1 MKKAIGYVYVIAA
14 AVCWG
19 FLGLFNR
26 VLTAAG
32 VSLLNMMPL
41 RFGGTAIL
49 FTVFCMMFKQQVFHI
64 KLRHLPI
71 FLGSGLIS
79 MLLVL
84 CGCALVSGI
93 VGSDVGISLEGLL
106 MGLASEL
113 CYGGYTIFTHYGMR
127 YCDSFT
133 MAYWTFLIAGI
144 ASLFLADG
152 SALLSALAEPR
163 TGLPALRKSIICK
176 GASNGLILC
185 PQIQNHNQADFN
197 VVMYENGLLKSAKRE
212 KNWGNRKI
220 AKCYKY
226 FLQRLDQDIEESG
239 DAVKTLLEIK
249 SKVSKAVLVKIE
261 VGSHAEAY
269 TLFESLNNRGTPLT
283 AIDLMKNLILA
294 RAERS
299 GMTCDDCFEDWQTLL
314 GYLTDDYS
322 TQERFFRQYY
332 NAFKNRLNEPFRT
345 DGQRKKD
352 PLGYIA
358 TRSNLLSIFEELIS
372 RDLSGFMSD
381 ILVCGEI

>member
-152 SALLSALAEPR
+152 PALLSALAEPR
-163 TGLPALRKSIICK
+163 TGLAAL
-176 GASNGLILC
+176 GLIK
-185 PQIQNHNQADFN
+185 
-197 VVMYENGLLKSAKRE
+197 GE
-212 KNWGNRKI
+212 KEK
-220 AKCYKY
+220 
-226 FLQRLDQDIEESG
+226 FLRN
-239 DAVKTLLEIK
+239 LE
-249 SKVSKAVLVKIE
+249 SKAFGEQLYQKWNLDPDYTYRSVGHLVTVNQKVMILFDFSHPE
-261 VGSHAEAY
+261 VWKTCKSE
-269 TLFESLNNRGTPLT
+269 GT
-283 AIDLMKNLILA
+283 A
-294 RAERS
+294 
-299 GMTCDDCFEDWQTLL
+299 
-314 GYLTDDYS
+314 
-322 TQERFFRQYY
+322 
-332 NAFKNRLNEPFRT
+332 
-345 DGQRKKD
+345 
-352 PLGYIA
+352 
-358 TRSNLLSIFEELIS
+358 
-372 RDLSGFMSD
+372 
-381 ILVCGEI
+381 

>member
-26 VLTAAG
+26 VLTAGG

-113 CYGGYTIFTHYGMR
+113 CYPDMDKFIEMCF
-127 YCDSFT
+127 DP
-133 MAYWTFLIAGI
+133 
-144 ASLFLADG
+144 G
-152 SALLSALAEPR
+152 SPINERLKE
-163 TGLPALRKSIICK
+163 TLRE
-176 GASNGLILC
+176 
-185 PQIQNHNQADFN
+185 
-197 VVMYENGLLKSAKRE
+197 MLKEEE
-212 KNWGNRKI
+212 K
-220 AKCYKY
+220 
-226 FLQRLDQDIEESG
+226 
-239 DAVKTLLEIK
+239 
-249 SKVSKAVLVKIE
+249 
-261 VGSHAEAY
+261 
-269 TLFESLNNRGTPLT
+269 
-283 AIDLMKNLILA
+283 
-294 RAERS
+294 
-299 GMTCDDCFEDWQTLL
+299 
-314 GYLTDDYS
+314 
-322 TQERFFRQYY
+322 
-332 NAFKNRLNEPFRT
+332 
-345 DGQRKKD
+345 
-352 PLGYIA
+352 
-358 TRSNLLSIFEELIS
+358 
-372 RDLSGFMSD
+372 
-381 ILVCGEI
+381 

>member
-113 CYGGYTIFTHYGMR
+113 CYGGMR

-152 SALLSALAEPR
+152 PALLSALAEPR
-163 TGLPALRKSIICK
+163 TGLAALGLMVMGTALPFTLYTK
-176 GASNGLILC
+176 GLET
-185 PQIQNHNQADFN
+185 
-197 VVMYENGLLKSAKRE
+197 V
-212 KNWGNRKI
+212 
-220 AKCYKY
+220 
-226 FLQRLDQDIEESG
+226 ESG
-239 DAVKTLLEIK
+239 KAAIIANIEPVMSAVIGVTVFQETLGFLLLE
-249 SKVSKAVLVKIE
+249 SPLFAKAHRTGLFFVLKFKTTI
-261 VGSHAEAY
+261 
-269 TLFESLNNRGTPLT
+269 RLT
-283 AIDLMKNLILA
+283 
-294 RAERS
+294 S
-299 GMTCDDCFEDWQTLL
+299 
-314 GYLTDDYS
+314 
-322 TQERFFRQYY
+322 
-332 NAFKNRLNEPFRT
+332 
-345 DGQRKKD
+345 
-352 PLGYIA
+352 
-358 TRSNLLSIFEELIS
+358 
-372 RDLSGFMSD
+372 MS
-381 ILVCGEI
+381 

>member
-113 CYGGYTIFTHYGMR
+113 CYG
-127 YCDSFT
+127 
-133 MAYWTFLIAGI
+133 
-144 ASLFLADG
+144 
-152 SALLSALAEPR
+152 
-163 TGLPALRKSIICK
+163 
-176 GASNGLILC
+176 N
-185 PQIQNHNQADFN
+185 
-197 VVMYENGLLKSAKRE
+197 
-212 KNWGNRKI
+212 
-220 AKCYKY
+220 
-226 FLQRLDQDIEESG
+226 
-239 DAVKTLLEIK
+239 
-249 SKVSKAVLVKIE
+249 
-261 VGSHAEAY
+261 
-269 TLFESLNNRGTPLT
+269 T
-283 AIDLMKNLILA
+283 A
-294 RAERS
+294 
-299 GMTCDDCFEDWQTLL
+299 
-314 GYLTDDYS
+314 
-322 TQERFFRQYY
+322 
-332 NAFKNRLNEPFRT
+332 
-345 DGQRKKD
+345 
-352 PLGYIA
+352 
-358 TRSNLLSIFEELIS
+358 
-372 RDLSGFMSD
+372 
-381 ILVCGEI
+381 

>member
-113 CYGGYTIFTHYGMR
+113 CYGGYTILL
-127 YCDSFT
+127 
-133 MAYWTFLIAGI
+133 LIQ
-144 ASLFLADG
+144 
-152 SALLSALAEPR
+152 
-163 TGLPALRKSIICK
+163 KK
-176 GASNGLILC
+176 G
-185 PQIQNHNQADFN
+185 
-197 VVMYENGLLKSAKRE
+197 
-212 KNWGNRKI
+212 
-220 AKCYKY
+220 
-226 FLQRLDQDIEESG
+226 
-239 DAVKTLLEIK
+239 
-249 SKVSKAVLVKIE
+249 
-261 VGSHAEAY
+261 
-269 TLFESLNNRGTPLT
+269 NRGT
-283 AIDLMKNLILA
+283 I
-294 RAERS
+294 
-299 GMTCDDCFEDWQTLL
+299 
-314 GYLTDDYS
+314 
-322 TQERFFRQYY
+322 
-332 NAFKNRLNEPFRT
+332 
-345 DGQRKKD
+345 
-352 PLGYIA
+352 PLGCWTNLAPSGTADAFLNPVGLRRQDAFLFKLGGNLFRAKALQRHIKNA
-358 TRSNLLSIFEELIS
+358 PDNLCSFCNQSDRAADKTCCPVDSFQGNAIILQINVTFPVPILSNRVKGPNRKE
-372 RDLSGFMSD
+372 
-381 ILVCGEI
+381 V

>member
-113 CYGGYTIFTHYGMR
+113 CYGGYTILL
-127 YCDSFT
+127 
-133 MAYWTFLIAGI
+133 LIQ
-144 ASLFLADG
+144 
-152 SALLSALAEPR
+152 
-163 TGLPALRKSIICK
+163 KK
-176 GASNGLILC
+176 G
-185 PQIQNHNQADFN
+185 
-197 VVMYENGLLKSAKRE
+197 
-212 KNWGNRKI
+212 
-220 AKCYKY
+220 
-226 FLQRLDQDIEESG
+226 
-239 DAVKTLLEIK
+239 
-249 SKVSKAVLVKIE
+249 
-261 VGSHAEAY
+261 
-269 TLFESLNNRGTPLT
+269 NRGTIPLGCWTNLAPSGT
-283 AIDLMKNLILA
+283 ADAFLNPVGLRPKPSNVISKMRRTTCAASAINQTGQQTKPAARLIL
-294 RAERS
+294 
-299 GMTCDDCFEDWQTLL
+299 
-314 GYLTDDYS
+314 
-322 TQERFFRQYY
+322 
-332 NAFKNRLNEPFRT
+332 FKEML
-345 DGQRKKD
+345 
-352 PLGYIA
+352 
-358 TRSNLLSIFEELIS
+358 
-372 RDLSGFMSD
+372 
-381 ILVCGEI
+381 

>member
-113 CYGGYTIFTHYGMR
+113 CYGGYTIFIHYGMR

-152 SALLSALAEPR
+152 PALLSALAEPR
-163 TGLPALRKSIICK
+163 TGLAAL
-176 GASNGLILC
+176 GLMT
-185 PQIQNHNQADFN
+185 F
-197 VVMYENGLLKSAKRE
+197 S
-212 KNWGNRKI
+212 
-220 AKCYKY
+220 
-226 FLQRLDQDIEESG
+226 F
-239 DAVKTLLEIK
+239 
-249 SKVSKAVLVKIE
+249 VL
-261 VGSHAEAY
+261 
-269 TLFESLNNRGTPLT
+269 RP
-283 AIDLMKNLILA
+283 
-294 RAERS
+294 
-299 GMTCDDCFEDWQTLL
+299 
-314 GYLTDDYS
+314 
-322 TQERFFRQYY
+322 
-332 NAFKNRLNEPFRT
+332 
-345 DGQRKKD
+345 
-352 PLGYIA
+352 
-358 TRSNLLSIFEELIS
+358 
-372 RDLSGFMSD
+372 
-381 ILVCGEI
+381 

>member
-113 CYGGYTIFTHYGMR
+113 CYGGYTIFTHCGMR

-152 SALLSALAEPR
+152 PALLSALAEPR
-163 TGLPALRKSIICK
+163 TGLAAL
-176 GASNGLILC
+176 GLM
-185 PQIQNHNQADFN
+185 
-197 VVMYENGLLKSAKRE
+197 VMGTALPFTLYTPRDWKPWKVGKR
-212 KNWGNRKI
+212 
-220 AKCYKY
+220 
-226 FLQRLDQDIEESG
+226 
-239 DAVKTLLEIK
+239 
-249 SKVSKAVLVKIE
+249 
-261 VGSHAEAY
+261 
-269 TLFESLNNRGTPLT
+269 
-283 AIDLMKNLILA
+283 
-294 RAERS
+294 RS
-299 GMTCDDCFEDWQTLL
+299 
-314 GYLTDDYS
+314 
-322 TQERFFRQYY
+322 
-332 NAFKNRLNEPFRT
+332 
-345 DGQRKKD
+345 
-352 PLGYIA
+352 
-358 TRSNLLSIFEELIS
+358 
-372 RDLSGFMSD
+372 
-381 ILVCGEI
+381 

>member
-152 SALLSALAEPR
+152 PCCAWTYGHGDSPSVYAVYQ
-163 TGLPALRKSIICK
+163 GI
-176 GASNGLILC
+176 
-185 PQIQNHNQADFN
+185 
-197 VVMYENGLLKSAKRE
+197 
-212 KNWGNRKI
+212 GNRGKW
-220 AKCYKY
+220 
-226 FLQRLDQDIEESG
+226 ESG
-239 DAVKTLLEIK
+239 DH
-249 SKVSKAVLVKIE
+249 S
-261 VGSHAEAY
+261 
-269 TLFESLNNRGTPLT
+269 
-283 AIDLMKNLILA
+283 
-294 RAERS
+294 
-299 GMTCDDCFEDWQTLL
+299 
-314 GYLTDDYS
+314 
-322 TQERFFRQYY
+322 
-332 NAFKNRLNEPFRT
+332 
-345 DGQRKKD
+345 
-352 PLGYIA
+352 
-358 TRSNLLSIFEELIS
+358 
-372 RDLSGFMSD
+372 
-381 ILVCGEI
+381 

>member
-84 CGCALVSGI
+84 CGCALGSGI

-152 SALLSALAEPR
+152 PALLSALAEPR
-163 TGLPALRKSIICK
+163 TGLAALGLMVMGTALPFTLYTK
-176 GASNGLILC
+176 GLET
-185 PQIQNHNQADFN
+185 
-197 VVMYENGLLKSAKRE
+197 V
-212 KNWGNRKI
+212 
-220 AKCYKY
+220 
-226 FLQRLDQDIEESG
+226 ESG
-239 DAVKTLLEIK
+239 KAAIIANIEPVMSAVIGVTVFQETLGLWTLVGI
-249 SKVSKAVLVKIE
+249 VLV
-261 VGSHAEAY
+261 
-269 TLFESLNNRGTPLT
+269 
-283 AIDLMKNLILA
+283 
-294 RAERS
+294 
-299 GMTCDDCFEDWQTLL
+299 
-314 GYLTDDYS
+314 
-322 TQERFFRQYY
+322 
-332 NAFKNRLNEPFRT
+332 
-345 DGQRKKD
+345 
-352 PLGYIA
+352 
-358 TRSNLLSIFEELIS
+358 
-372 RDLSGFMSD
+372 LSGVVVLACEKEPD
-381 ILVCGEI
+381 K

>member
-19 FLGLFNR
+19 FWGLFNR

-133 MAYWTFLIAGI
+133 MAYWTFLIPG
-144 ASLFLADG
+144 SLHCFWRTGRRCCRRWLSRG
-152 SALLSALAEPR
+152 RALL
-163 TGLPALRKSIICK
+163 
-176 GASNGLILC
+176 
-185 PQIQNHNQADFN
+185 
-197 VVMYENGLLKSAKRE
+197 
-212 KNWGNRKI
+212 
-220 AKCYKY
+220 
-226 FLQRLDQDIEESG
+226 RLDLWSWGQ
-239 DAVKTLLEIK
+239 
-249 SKVSKAVLVKIE
+249 
-261 VGSHAEAY
+261 
-269 TLFESLNNRGTPLT
+269 
-283 AIDLMKNLILA
+283 
-294 RAERS
+294 
-299 GMTCDDCFEDWQTLL
+299 
-314 GYLTDDYS
+314 
-322 TQERFFRQYY
+322 
-332 NAFKNRLNEPFRT
+332 PFRLRCIPR
-345 DGQRKKD
+345 DWKPWKVGKR
-352 PLGYIA
+352 
-358 TRSNLLSIFEELIS
+358 RS
-372 RDLSGFMSD
+372 
-381 ILVCGEI
+381 

>member
-1 MKKAIGYVYVIAA
+1 M
-14 AVCWG
+14 
-19 FLGLFNR
+19 
-26 VLTAAG
+26 
-32 VSLLNMMPL
+32 SLLNMMPL

-152 SALLSALAEPR
+152 PCCAWTYGHGDSPSVYAVYQ
-163 TGLPALRKSIICK
+163 GI
-176 GASNGLILC
+176 
-185 PQIQNHNQADFN
+185 
-197 VVMYENGLLKSAKRE
+197 
-212 KNWGNRKI
+212 GNRGKW
-220 AKCYKY
+220 
-226 FLQRLDQDIEESG
+226 ESG
-239 DAVKTLLEIK
+239 DH
-249 SKVSKAVLVKIE
+249 S
-261 VGSHAEAY
+261 
-269 TLFESLNNRGTPLT
+269 
-283 AIDLMKNLILA
+283 
-294 RAERS
+294 
-299 GMTCDDCFEDWQTLL
+299 
-314 GYLTDDYS
+314 
-322 TQERFFRQYY
+322 
-332 NAFKNRLNEPFRT
+332 
-345 DGQRKKD
+345 
-352 PLGYIA
+352 
-358 TRSNLLSIFEELIS
+358 
-372 RDLSGFMSD
+372 
-381 ILVCGEI
+381 